1 MNGRKFPAVLV
12 VCIIKIPPQERPIL
26 AFAARKVQILH
37 RYERDHF
44 RLGGQDM
51 GESDRICV
59 SVFKG
64 GKIDRERYTAVWKTL
79 IERLV
84 EDQYVLAREEL

>member
-1 MNGRKFPAVLV
+1 MAQKWFV
-12 VCIIKIPPQERPIL
+12 
-26 AFAARKVQILH
+26 LH
-37 RYERDHF
+37 RYRRDHF
-44 RLGGQDM
+44 LWGGQDM

-59 SVFKG
+59 SVFRG
-64 GKIDRERYTAVWKTL
+64 GEIDRERYIAAWKTL

>member
-1 MNGRKFPAVLV
+1 
-12 VCIIKIPPQERPIL
+12 
-26 AFAARKVQILH
+26 
-37 RYERDHF
+37 
-44 RLGGQDM
+44 M

-64 GKIDRERYTAVWKTL
+64 GKIDRERYTAVWKNL

-84 EDQYVLAREEL
+84 EDQHVLARKEL

>member
-1 MNGRKFPAVLV
+1 
-12 VCIIKIPPQERPIL
+12 
-26 AFAARKVQILH
+26 
-37 RYERDHF
+37 
-44 RLGGQDM
+44 M

>member
-1 MNGRKFPAVLV
+1 
-12 VCIIKIPPQERPIL
+12 
-26 AFAARKVQILH
+26 
-37 RYERDHF
+37 
-44 RLGGQDM
+44 M

-59 SVFKG
+59 SVFRG
-64 GKIDRERYTAVWKTL
+64 GEIDRERYIAAWKTL